1 MFHHVVDV
9 NNWVHTSLLGCV
21 LLNEYM
27 RSGFSVIVSCYN
39 FFFFQ
44 AEDGIRDL
52 TVTGVQTCAL
62 PISIGDELQSEFIA
76 NTPTVFVHKI
86 GAGFPQ
92 GLTPDF
98 ALIVDLGRRSGVA
111 WPAHGNVDRKS
122 TRLNS
127 SHSQISYAVFCLKK
141 KSATTRS

>member
-1 MFHHVVDV
+1 MGLRALPDD
-9 NNWVHTSLLGCV
+9 
-21 LLNEYM
+21 
-27 RSGFSVIVSCYN
+27 VSCF

-62 PISIGDELQSEFIA
+62 PISSADRSPSSPSPICRASNEASDLWRCAAGGAVCGDRQPA
-76 NTPTVFVHKI
+76 CT
-86 GAGFPQ
+86 Q
-92 GLTPDF
+92 GR
-98 ALIVDLGRRSGVA
+98 LGTADVSKG
-111 WPAHGNVDRKS
+111 DRKS

-141 KSATTRS
+141 KKKIITTATFQTP